1 MSVVPD
7 SISEGLLVLFVGF
20 NPSPASTAAGHPY
33 AHRSNRFYKILY
45 SSALT
50 PVLHLPSDSRHMRQ
64 LYGYGFTNIVAR
76 TTQRADEL
84 TKEDY
89 DGGRQILIRKLHRYR
104 PKIVCFVGKT
114 VYHKYSLQRRSTF
127 SFQDKSTIPGIY
139 EFVGPATSG
148 LVRMAFAEQVS
159 IYKELSDFLNIIRAT
174 GYHPPTTE
182 D

>member
-1 MSVVPD
+1 MVPD